1 MSTVQKTMQL
11 QPEYIENFIKDILS
25 NIYKVDDETGEVS
38 GIGATSPLYG
48 VPQFELDA
56 EGNQVL
62 DAEGNPIPIYKQ
74 IPKLDDAGNVMK
86 DADGNVITEN
96 ETDIYG
102 NPIQEVK
109 GGVAPP
115 DVVGFTDPQIRAIEM
130 LAGKYDAEG
139 NYIEGTGGLGAY
151 KKSFDKAQDLMDLGL
166 GAFQKAVGTPQF
178 DAEGKPIYQKDAQG
192 NTVFDSEGNPIQ
204 AMSGGFADPSQYKQF
219 YNPYVEQ
226 VIDTTQADIQRAG
239 DIQGIGQRAQMVASG
254 AFGGSRQAVTEQEVQ
269 RNVEAQKAKTG
280 GELRARAFE
289 NAIKMGQN
297 AANLFGNLGT
307 GIGSLATQQGA
318 LGESAQASFLKDV
331 NALFNVGTLEQ
342 QQLQAQ
348 YDVDRAA
355 QLEEAYEPF
364 ARFGFMRD
372 IVSGL
377 PSGVTGA
384 AATYQPTLN
393 PIGNIFSTAS
403 NIYKPGSGLAPTKNV
418 SGA

>member
-48 VPQFELDA
+48 KPVFEIDP
-56 EGNQVL
+56 ETGEQKV
-62 DAEGNPIPIYKQ
+62 DAEGNPIP
-74 IPKLDDAGNVMK
+74 VF
-86 DADGNVITEN
+86 
-96 ETDIYG
+96 ETDPETGEVVTDQFG
-102 NPIQEVK
+102 NPVQATE
-109 GGVAPP
+109 GGVARP
-115 DVVGFTDPQIRAIEM
+115 DVIGFTDPQIRAIEM
-130 LAGKYDAEG
+130 LTGKYDDEG

-151 KKSFDKAQDLMDLGL
+151 KASFDKAQNLMDLGL

-178 DAEGKPIYQKDAQG
+178 DAEGNPIYQKDAQG

-318 LGESAQASFLKDV
+318 LGESEQASFLKDV

-342 QQLQAQ
+342 QQLQAE